1 MRAALLLE
9 QLIQKLQDAKVSA
22 ALIAE
27 IKQFYKTTYGE
38 AYEDG
43 KCDCEEK
50 QMNQEN
56 DDA

>member
-9 QLIQKLQDAKVSA
+9 QLIQRLQAAKVSA
-22 ALIAE
+22 SLIAE
-27 IKQFYKTTYGE
+27 VTQFYKTTYGE

>member
-9 QLIQKLQDAKVSA
+9 QLIQKLRDAKVPA

-27 IKQFYKTTYGE
+27 VTQFYKTTYGE

-50 QMNQEN
+50 QMDKEN

>member
-9 QLIQKLQDAKVSA
+9 QLIQRLQAAKVPAS
-22 ALIAE
+22 LIAE
-27 IKQFYKTTYGE
+27 VTQFYKTTYGE